1 MYINNKARS
10 KDMSRSV
17 IKYYVQ
23 DAHGQKLGE
32 FSNQAEASDAVD
44 FSKGQEIQTRRMAIR
59 DRSKI
64 RMKMPSSM
72 KS

>member
-23 DAHGQKLGE
+23 DAYGQTLGE
-32 FSNQAEASDAVD
+32 FSNRAEASDVGMI
-44 FSKGQEIQTRRMAIR
+44 FPQHNREPYLTQS
-59 DRSKI
+59 
-64 RMKMPSSM
+64 
-72 KS
+72 

>member
-1 MYINNKARS
+1 
-10 KDMSRSV
+10 MSRSV

-23 DAHGQKLGE
+23 DAYGQTLGE
-32 FSNQAEASDAVD
+32 FSNRAEASDVVD
-44 FSKGQEIQTRRMAIR
+44 FSKGQEIQSRRMAIR

-64 RMKMPSSM
+64 KMKIPSSM